1 MKDYHINIFF
11 SEEDSGYIADF
22 PDLKFCSAF
31 GNTPQEALNE
41 ALIAKE
47 EWLKSA
53 KSMGKTIPKPNY
65 FPAIYKAAML

>member
-1 MKDYHINIFF
+1 MKEYHINIFY
-11 SEEDSGYIADF
+11 SEEDGGYIADF

-31 GNTPQEALNE
+31 GITPQEALNE

-53 KSMGKTIPKPNY
+53 KSMGKTIPRPKY
-65 FPAIYKAAML
+65 FPAIYKVAML